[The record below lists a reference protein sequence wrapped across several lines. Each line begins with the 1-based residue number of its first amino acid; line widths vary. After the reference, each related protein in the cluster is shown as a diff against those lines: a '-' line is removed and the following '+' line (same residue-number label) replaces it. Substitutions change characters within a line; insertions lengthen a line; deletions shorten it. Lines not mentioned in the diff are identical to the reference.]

1 VDLLNNKGDRVCDR
15 LYFIMPYRLHTR
27 LHLPVPR
34 DRVFAFFAAAENL
47 GRITPP
53 ELGFQI
59 RSATPV
65 DMSAGA
71 LIEYTIK
78 LWGIPLRW
86 QTRISDWSP
95 PARFVDEQ
103 LRGPYKTWV
112 HTHRF
117 LSVDGGTDIDD
128 EVVYELPFG
137 IIGRIVAPLV
147 RLQLA
152 RIFRYRQ
159 AQVARLIV

>member
-1 VDLLNNKGDRVCDR
+1 MR
-15 LYFIMPYRLHTR
+15 YRLTTR

-34 DRVFAFFAAAENL
+34 DRVFAFFADAENL
-47 GRITPP
+47 GRITPS

-59 RSATPV
+59 RTPTPIA
-65 DMSAGA
+65 MTAGT

-86 QTRISDWSP
+86 QTRISEWNP
-95 PARFVDEQ
+95 PEHFVDEQ
-103 LRGPYKTWV
+103 LRGPYKTWI

-117 LSVDGGTDIDD
+117 ADVAGGTDIEDD
-128 EVVYELPFG
+128 VAYELPFG
-137 IIGRIVAPLV
+137 IFGRLVAPLV

-152 RIFRYRQ
+152 RIFRHRQ
-159 AQVARLIV
+159 EQVARLIV